1 MTMGQ
6 TMDTAGSAQVSRF
19 RSLAY
24 CWADI
29 LFELDSSGTIV
40 FADGVTMPVLG
51 KAPDAMVGMS
61 VESVVAEADRALFR
75 QLLKVADLRG
85 RIDGAAIR
93 LAGVRGTTPPLSL
106 AGHRLGE
113 NRHFFLAF
121 RMGLPGEEADPSA
134 GARDEET
141 GLFDGGTFADVAT
154 QRVKKLQAAGEDV
167 KMTLVS
173 MGNLPQ
179 LRNRLDDAA
188 ERSLM
193 NTVGACFKAHSAD
206 GDSAARIDDDRYGLV
221 HDAGLD
227 VSEFEKELADFT
239 RDADPT
245 GEGVEV
251 EAATINVPASGVS
264 EEDMAKSLVY
274 VVNRFRD
281 AKGEN
286 FSIKSLSSNM
296 DTLMQEA
303 QESVDSFKRVVADA
317 SFDLAFQPII
327 DSRTGEVHHYE
338 ALSRFHSA
346 GKNESPYRHIT
357 FAEETGMIAEFDL
370 AVVDK
375 AIEWLGKW
383 PRNTARYKIAVNISG
398 HSVGSDMYVTSLHQ
412 RLKQNDWVRDKLL
425 FEITESSRMADLE
438 EANSF
443 IQGLRKAGH
452 HLCLDDFGAGAA
464 SFQYLSA
471 LDVDVVKLDGSA
483 IRNAQKGPKGRAFLT
498 ALSALCRSLT
508 VETIAE
514 MVDKDEGLFFVR
526 DCGVDY
532 VQGFLFGQPSRNIKD
547 FDPLPKAELFKRRR

>member
-1 MTMGQ
+1 MTLGE
-6 TMDTAGSAQVSRF
+6 TLDTVGSSQVSRF

-29 LFELDSSGTIV
+29 LFELDSGGTIV
-40 FADGVTMPVLG
+40 FADGVTVPVLG
-51 KAPDAMVGMS
+51 KPPDAIVGMRI
-61 VESVVAEADRALFR
+61 ESIVSPEDRTLFR
-75 QLLKVADLRG
+75 QLLRVADRRG

-93 LAGVRGTTPPLSL
+93 LEGARGTTPPLTL

-113 NRHFFLAF
+113 NSHFFLAL
-121 RMGLPGEEADPSA
+121 RMGLPGEEAEPLADD
-134 GARDEET
+134 RDEET
-141 GLFDGGTFADVAT
+141 GLFDSGAFAEVAA
-154 QRVKKLQAAGEDV
+154 QRMKKLRASGEDV

-173 MGNLPQ
+173 LGNLEK
-179 LRNRLDDAA
+179 LRGRLDRAA

-193 NTVGACFKAHSAD
+193 STVGACFLANSVD

-227 VSEFEKELADFT
+227 VSEFKDELLNVT

-245 GEGVEV
+245 GVGVEV
-251 EAATINVPASGVS
+251 EAATIHVPQSGIS
-264 EEDMAKSLVY
+264 EEDMAKSLVF

-281 AKGEN
+281 AKGGD
-286 FSIKSLSSNM
+286 FSIKSLSSNIE
-296 DTLMQEA
+296 TLMQEA
-303 QESVDSFKRVVADA
+303 HDSVDSFKRVVADA
-317 SFDLAFQPII
+317 SFDLAFQPIV
-327 DSRTGEVHHYE
+327 DSQSGQIHHYE
-338 ALSRFHSA
+338 ALSRFRNA
-346 GKNESPYRHIT
+346 RTGESPYRHIT

-383 PRNTARYKIAVNISG
+383 PRNKTRYKIAVNISG

-425 FEITESSRMADLE
+425 FEITESSRMADLDA
-438 EANSF
+438 ANSF
-443 IQGLRKAGH
+443 IQGLREAGH

-498 ALSALCRSLT
+498 ALSALCQSLT

-514 MVDKDEGLFFVR
+514 MIDREDGLFFVR

-532 VQGFLFGQPSRNIKD
+532 VQGFLFGHPSPDVED
-547 FDPLPKAELFKRRR
+547 FDPLPKVELFKRGR